1 MPEELRDLYT
11 KHGKGQSSLSLEE
24 FSRLLSSLS
33 NHFGRS
39 LIVVDALDEHFNN
52 KDKENAKQMALLDVL
67 LPLQQYVASSK
78 GYKLFFT
85 SRDHGWIEERLK
97 GYVRLDIRATDS
109 DIELYL
115 RSRICDRTK
124 FSFADEVRNDAN
136 LRNLIVRR
144 LVENSQGMLV
154 ITPSYKSA
162 SRT

>member
-39 LIVVDALDEHFNN
+39 LIVVDALDEHFND
-52 KDKENAKQMALLDVL
+52 KDKENAMQMALLDVL
-67 LPLQQYVASSK
+67 LPLQQHVASSK

-85 SRDHGWIEERLK
+85 SRDHGRIEERLK
-97 GYVRLDIRATDS
+97 GYVRLDIRAANS

-115 RSRICDRTK
+115 RSQITK
-124 FSFADEVRNDAN
+124 FSFADKVRNDAD
-136 LRNLIVRR
+136 LGNLIVRR

-154 ITPSYKSA
+154 ITSSYKSA